1 MAKSLQEQLMKS
13 GLIDKKK
20 AKKIKTAQRISKRDQ
35 SEKLDEEKLQTQ
47 ETLRAKTER
56 DKELNKKKNEKAAEK
71 AILAQIKQLIQSNKI
86 DHADGEMAYQFSDGK
101 NIKKIYID
109 ELLQAQLIKGLI
121 AIVKSEGSYS
131 LVPRII
137 AEKISQRDAAFVIVL
152 NSNEIEKIDEND
164 PYADYKIPDDLM
176 W

>member
-35 SEKLDEEKLQTQ
+35 SEKLDEDKLRTQ
-47 ETLRAKTER
+47 EALRAKTEH
-56 DKELNKKKNEKAAEK
+56 DKELNRKKNEKASEK
-71 AILAQIKQLIQSNKI
+71 AVLAQIKQLIQSNQI
-86 DHADGEMAYQFSDGK
+86 DHADGEIPYQFSDGK
-101 NIKKIYID
+101 SIKKIYIN
-109 ELLQAQLIKGLI
+109 ELLQTQLINGLI
-121 AIVKSEGSYS
+121 AITKHEESYL

-152 NSNEIEKIDEND
+152 NRNEIEEIDEND

>member
-35 SEKLDEEKLQTQ
+35 SEKHDEDKLRTQ
-47 ETLRAKTER
+47 GALRAKTER
-56 DKELNKKKNEKAAEK
+56 DKELNRKKNEKASEK
-71 AILAQIKQLIQSNKI
+71 AVLAQINQLIQSNQI
-86 DHADGEMAYQFSDGK
+86 DHADDEIAYQFSDGK
-101 NIKKIYID
+101 NIKKLYINK
-109 ELLQAQLIKGLI
+109 LLQTQLLKGLI
-121 AIVKSEGSYS
+121 AIVKLGESYS

-152 NSNEIEKIDEND
+152 NNNQLEDIDEND

>member
-35 SEKLDEEKLQTQ
+35 SEKIDEDKLRAQ
-47 ETLRAKTER
+47 EALRAKTER
-56 DKELNKKKNEKAAEK
+56 DKELNRKKNEKASEK
-71 AILAQIKQLIQSNKI
+71 ALFAQIKQLIQSNQI
-86 DHADGEMAYQFSDGK
+86 DHADGEIAYQFSDGK
-101 NIKKIYID
+101 SIKKIYIN
-109 ELLQAQLIKGLI
+109 ELLQTQLINGLI
-121 AIVKSEGSYS
+121 AITKLEENYL
-131 LVPRII
+131 LVPRVI
-137 AEKISQRDAAFVIVL
+137 AEKISQRDGAFIIVL
-152 NSNEIEKIDEND
+152 NRNEIYEIDEND

>member
-35 SEKLDEEKLQTQ
+35 SEKIDEDKLRTK
-47 ETLRAKTER
+47 EALRAKTER
-56 DKELNKKKNEKAAEK
+56 DKELNRKKNEKASEK
-71 AILAQIKQLIQSNKI
+71 AVLAQIKQLIHSNQI
-86 DHADGEMAYQFSDGK
+86 DNTDGEISYQFSDGK
-101 NIKKIYID
+101 SIKKIYIN
-109 ELLQAQLIKGLI
+109 ELLQTQLINGLI
-121 AIVKSEGSYS
+121 AITKLEESYL
-131 LVPRII
+131 LVPRVI

-152 NSNEIEKIDEND
+152 NKNEIEEIDEND